1 MSTTPSRA
9 TLGDQV
15 HLWQLDL
22 DHRAA
27 AAPDDSAL
35 LSADE
40 TERAGRFR
48 FEGDRRR
55 FVAGR
60 AALRRILGGYLDSD
74 PAQLQFTY
82 GPAGKPALSGQ
93 PAGATLSFNLSHS
106 AERALLAVAAGRAL
120 GTDIERIRR
129 SDDLAAVAGRFFAR
143 GEIAALGLLDH
154 SLYIEGFFACWTRK
168 EALLKAFGA
177 GLSLPLDGFCVA
189 VDPGT
194 PAALLS
200 TAFRPDEA
208 ERWSIL
214 DVSPTP
220 TGSPAYRAALAI
232 EGPQPVCRYFQL
244 EP

>member
-1 MSTTPSRA
+1 MNATPSQA

-15 HLWQLDL
+15 HLWQFDL
-22 DHRAA
+22 DDRASTN
-27 AAPDDSAL
+27 PDDAGL

-40 TERAGRFR
+40 AERAARFR
-48 FEGDRRR
+48 FERDRQR

-60 AALRRILGGYLDSD
+60 AALRRILGRYLDSD
-74 PAQLQFTY
+74 PADLQFTY
-82 GPAGKPALSGQ
+82 GPAGKPALAEQ
-93 PAGATLSFNLSHS
+93 PDGIALSFNLSHS

-120 GTDIERIRR
+120 GIDIERIRR
-129 SDDLAAVAGRFFAR
+129 SSDLPAVAERFFAR
-143 GEIAALGLLDH
+143 GEIAALGRIDP
-154 SLYIEGFFACWTRK
+154 SLYIEGFFVCWTRK

-189 VDPGT
+189 VDPGA

-208 ERWSIL
+208 ERWSLL

-220 TGSPAYRAALAI
+220 EGSPDYRAALAI
-232 EGPQPVCRYFQL
+232 EGPLPDCRYFQL